1 MKKKNVSS
9 FPLFLFL
16 NISVQCTVIGAR
28 IYFSGLVFDPRV
40 NLDEFGDEARYVTLD
55 NCGVPPK
62 DVFVHHVHCIPLPDN
77 CNQTPVSGFTIS
89 RTSTYTLVSVIRSI
103 VRCDRRF
110 ENSCD
115 ATRRSFSKPIYHPR
129 TLPRILSDY
138 EADSIRSID
147 FFPPTPRIIARIE
160 ERTAHGN
167 DEGANFLANL
177 FLLPCLRSIPYDCP
191 SAT

>member
-1 MKKKNVSS
+1 M
-9 FPLFLFL
+9 
-16 NISVQCTVIGAR
+16 
-28 IYFSGLVFDPRV
+28 
-40 NLDEFGDEARYVTLD
+40 TLD

-103 VRCDRRF
+103 VTLRSAVREFVRRYSTAYLFKAF
-110 ENSCD
+110 ESL
-115 ATRRSFSKPIYHPR
+115 SSHH

-147 FFPPTPRIIARIE
+147 FSPPPSPLPPFLHE
-160 ERTAHGN
+160 SSHESKNERPTATTR
-167 DEGANFLANL
+167 EKANLLANL
-177 FLLPCLRSIPYDCP
+177 FLLSPCLRSIPYDCP